1 MSDEDKEKLMLAVL
15 HREVEVDNL
24 LRNDFVELLNALQRM
39 YFARVW
45 NCVDA
50 SAKNDPE
57 WLALSDVFGRL
68 YRELKKPEGEK

>member
-24 LRNDFVELLNALQRM
+24 PRNDFVELLNALQRM

-57 WLALSDVFGRL
+57 WLALSAVFGRL
-68 YRELKKPEGEK
+68 YRELKKPEGD